1 MALINAAK
9 DGRTEDVKVLIE
21 RGADVDA
28 KDSVSRGGGLH
39 YRNECR
45 YSATIKYS
53 VVSCN
58 ISLPFCLF

>member
-1 MALINAAK
+1 MALVKAAE
-9 DGRTEDVKVLIE
+9 DGRTEDVKALIKK
-21 RGADVDA
+21 GADVDA

-53 VVSCN
+53 VAS
-58 ISLPFCLF
+58 